1 MSAIRKGLL
10 VVALVA
16 APAIAIAQQPPTNVE
31 KGRDVYRSWCASCHG
46 RGNRFPGTTALQA
59 KYGGKVPGRARRSNG
74 PHASRGSSLRSAW
87 DVDHAVLP

>member
-31 KGRDVYRSWCASCHG
+31 KGRDVYQDLVRLVSWPGQPLPGDHGASG
-46 RGNRFPGTTALQA
+46 EIRWQGA
-59 KYGGKVPGRARRSNG
+59 GRAR
-74 PHASRGSSLRSAW
+74 
-87 DVDHAVLP
+87 